1 MPLIAHNA
9 LPSFQRLREEGQAV
23 LHPNRAARQD
33 IRGLHVGLLNMM
45 PDAALEATERQF
57 FRLVGASN
65 PIAQFYV
72 HPFTLPE
79 LPRGET
85 ARAHIAR
92 YYEDFD
98 QLSEQG
104 LDALII
110 TGANATSNELSEQ
123 AFWDPLKRVMAWAED
138 RVTSTL
144 CSCLATH
151 AVMEFRYGHK
161 RVRQED
167 KRWGVFSHQV
177 VDQHTYICLVTPQDN
192 RREVASSHA
201 RGVDAAN
208 DSLTCGLFVTGGP
221 IDLAGEKEVRP
232 FVEGQ

>member
-138 RVTSTL
+138 NVTSTL

-161 RVRQED
+161 RVRQGD

-177 VDQHTYICLVTPQDN
+177 VDQHWPHRSQCL
-192 RREVASSHA
+192 RRLVAN
-201 RGVDAAN
+201 VLN
-208 DSLTCGLFVTGGP
+208 DFSAHRLGRRRVCGGRRTRCLRFTCY
-221 IDLAGEKEVRP
+221 AHSRCES
-232 FVEGQ
+232 